1 MITIERTD
9 LLLAAIE
16 KNRSRMTPAQYAK
29 HIALYH
35 SLWYKAII
43 TNENVARRIA
53 EYRADM
59 VSVTRYYIC
68 QHDWDETRKKRL
80 TIMRTMKKFNQREGK

>member
-1 MITIERTD
+1 MVTIERVD
-9 LLLAAIE
+9 ALEKMID
-16 KNRSRMTPAQYAK
+16 KNRRRMTPAQYAK

-35 SLWYKAII
+35 SLWHKAVI
-43 TNENVARRIA
+43 THDNVARRVA

-80 TIMRTMKKFNQREGK
+80 AIMRTMRKINRKGDK

>member
-1 MITIERTD
+1 MITIEKTD

-29 HIALYH
+29 HITLYH
-35 SLWYKAII
+35 SLWHKAII
-43 TNENVARRIA
+43 THENIARRIA

-59 VSVTRYYIC
+59 LSVTKYYIC

-80 TIMRTMKKFNQREGK
+80 TIMRTMRKIDRKGDK

>member
-1 MITIERTD
+1 MISIEKTD

-16 KNRSRMTPAQYAK
+16 KNHSRMTPAQYAK

-43 TNENVARRIA
+43 TNENVARRVV

-59 VSVTRYYIC
+59 LSVAKYWIS
-68 QHDWDETRKKRL
+68 QHNWDEARKKRL
-80 TIMRTMKKFNQREGK
+80 TIRRIMQRLNRKGDK

>member
-1 MITIERTD
+1 MITIEKTD

-16 KNRSRMTPAQYAK
+16 KNRFRMTPAQYIK

-43 TNENVARRIA
+43 TNENVARRVV
-53 EYRADM
+53 EYRTDM
-59 VSVTRYYIC
+59 LSIVKYWIY
-68 QHDWDETRKKRL
+68 QHNWDEARKKRL
-80 TIMRTMKKFNQREGK
+80 TIMRIMRRLNRKGDK

>member
-1 MITIERTD
+1 MISIEKTD

-16 KNRSRMTPAQYAK
+16 KNHSRMTPAQYAK

-43 TNENVARRIA
+43 TNENVARRVV

-59 VSVTRYYIC
+59 VSATKYYIY
-68 QHDWDETRKKRL
+68 QHDWEETRKKRL
-80 TIMRTMKKFNQREGK
+80 AIMRAMRKFSRKEGK